1 MIIIISI
8 IKMMII
14 IFKGIT
20 VDRKFVRYIIMRRH
34 MQTSLLVCFYACYKL
49 LLDPTTISS
58 DNQKFIIEELM
69 SMEFASTIGYLDY
82 VT

>member
-14 IFKGIT
+14 IFKGVT
-20 VDRKFVRYIIMRRH
+20 VDRKFVIMRRH